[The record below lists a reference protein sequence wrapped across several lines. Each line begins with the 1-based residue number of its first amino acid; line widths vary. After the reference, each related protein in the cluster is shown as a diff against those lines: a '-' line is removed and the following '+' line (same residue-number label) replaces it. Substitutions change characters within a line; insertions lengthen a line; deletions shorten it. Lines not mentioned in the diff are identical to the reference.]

1 MEILKN
7 EELKSINGGS
17 EFSEA
22 AVEVISGILGY
33 VWGSMKK
40 GIPKLT
46 LAGTIIR
53 LNKKE

>member
-22 AVEVISGILGY
+22 AVEVVSGILGY
-33 VWGSMKK
+33 IWGSMKK

-46 LAGTIIR
+46 PGGYHYQI
-53 LNKKE
+53 K